1 MKKILFVFLI
11 LVSLFIIPVKAEEQM
26 ASNAKSAILIEAST
40 GTILFEKSSNEKF
53 APASMTKMMSLL
65 IIMENIDNGNLK
77 MDEIVKASKHAAS
90 MGGSQIYLEENEEM
104 KVEDMLKGITI
115 GSANDA
121 TVALAE
127 RIAGTEDKFVEMMNA
142 KVKEL
147 GLKNTNFKNSTG
159 LDEAN
164 HYSSSYDMAIIAK
177 ELVKHKKILDF
188 SSIYE
193 TYLRTD
199 SDSKFW
205 LVNTNKLVRFYK
217 GVDGLKT
224 GYTEEAG
231 YCLTATINKDN
242 MRLIAVV
249 MGEPTSTI
257 RNSEVS
263 ALLDYGYNLYQKHT
277 YITKEEI
284 LDNVKVDKGK
294 KDKANIVVMDDVVR
308 INKKGYKVGEVSY
321 ELNLNK
327 LKAPINKGEKVG
339 TLIIKEDGKKVSI
352 ADVTV
357 EENIEKAN
365 YFVLYLRYIKEIL
378 SGNYN
383 F

>member
-205 LVNTNKLVRFYK
+205 LVNTNKVVYKFY
-217 GVDGLKT
+217 
-224 GYTEEAG
+224 
-231 YCLTATINKDN
+231 NN
-242 MRLIAVV
+242 RL
-249 MGEPTSTI
+249 
-257 RNSEVS
+257 
-263 ALLDYGYNLYQKHT
+263 L
-277 YITKEEI
+277 
-284 LDNVKVDKGK
+284 
-294 KDKANIVVMDDVVR
+294 
-308 INKKGYKVGEVSY
+308 
-321 ELNLNK
+321 
-327 LKAPINKGEKVG
+327 
-339 TLIIKEDGKKVSI
+339 
-352 ADVTV
+352 
-357 EENIEKAN
+357 
-365 YFVLYLRYIKEIL
+365 
-378 SGNYN
+378 
-383 F
+383 

>member
-40 GTILFEKSSNEKF
+40 GTILFEKNSNEKF

-77 MDEIVKASKHAAS
+77 MDEIVKASKHASS

-205 LVNTNKLVRFYK
+205 LVNTNK
-217 GVDGLKT
+217 
-224 GYTEEAG
+224 
-231 YCLTATINKDN
+231 
-242 MRLIAVV
+242 VV
-249 MGEPTSTI
+249 
-257 RNSEVS
+257 
-263 ALLDYGYNLYQKHT
+263 Y
-277 YITKEEI
+277 
-284 LDNVKVDKGK
+284 
-294 KDKANIVVMDDVVR
+294 
-308 INKKGYKVGEVSY
+308 
-321 ELNLNK
+321 
-327 LKAPINKGEKVG
+327 
-339 TLIIKEDGKKVSI
+339 
-352 ADVTV
+352 
-357 EENIEKAN
+357 
-365 YFVLYLRYIKEIL
+365 
-378 SGNYN
+378 
-383 F
+383 

>member
-77 MDEIVKASKHAAS
+77 MDEIVKASKHASS

-224 GYTEEAG
+224 GYTEGAG

-284 LDNVKVDKGK
+284 IDNVKVDKGK

>member
-40 GTILFEKSSNEKF
+40 GTILFEKNSNEKF

-188 SSIYE
+188 SYIYE

-284 LDNVKVDKGK
+284 IDNVKVDKGK

>member
-142 KVKEL
+142 KVKKL

-284 LDNVKVDKGK
+284 IDNVKVDKGK

>member
-1 MKKILFVFLI
+1 MTFYCF
-11 LVSLFIIPVKAEEQM
+11 LVSVR
-26 ASNAKSAILIEAST
+26 
-40 GTILFEKSSNEKF
+40 
-53 APASMTKMMSLL
+53 
-65 IIMENIDNGNLK
+65 
-77 MDEIVKASKHAAS
+77 DE
-90 MGGSQIYLEENEEM
+90 
-104 KVEDMLKGITI
+104 
-115 GSANDA
+115 

-284 LDNVKVDKGK
+284 IDNVKVDKGK

>member
-205 LVNTNKLVRFYK
+205 LVNTNKVVYK
-217 GVDGLKT
+217 
-224 GYTEEAG
+224 
-231 YCLTATINKDN
+231 
-242 MRLIAVV
+242 
-249 MGEPTSTI
+249 
-257 RNSEVS
+257 
-263 ALLDYGYNLYQKHT
+263 
-277 YITKEEI
+277 
-284 LDNVKVDKGK
+284 
-294 KDKANIVVMDDVVR
+294 
-308 INKKGYKVGEVSY
+308 
-321 ELNLNK
+321 
-327 LKAPINKGEKVG
+327 
-339 TLIIKEDGKKVSI
+339 
-352 ADVTV
+352 
-357 EENIEKAN
+357 
-365 YFVLYLRYIKEIL
+365 
-378 SGNYN
+378 
-383 F
+383 

>member
-40 GTILFEKSSNEKF
+40 GTILFEKNSNEKF

-77 MDEIVKASKHAAS
+77 MDEIVKASKHASS

-142 KVKEL
+142 KVKKL

-284 LDNVKVDKGK
+284 IDNVKVDKGK

>member
-1 MKKILFVFLI
+1 MTFYCF
-11 LVSLFIIPVKAEEQM
+11 LVSVR
-26 ASNAKSAILIEAST
+26 
-40 GTILFEKSSNEKF
+40 
-53 APASMTKMMSLL
+53 
-65 IIMENIDNGNLK
+65 
-77 MDEIVKASKHAAS
+77 
-90 MGGSQIYLEENEEM
+90 
-104 KVEDMLKGITI
+104 
-115 GSANDA
+115 DA

-142 KVKEL
+142 KVKKL

-263 ALLDYGYNLYQKHT
+263 ALLDYGYNLYQKFFPSSMIL
-277 YITKEEI
+277 YIPKRLQTRYENTTTKRA
-284 LDNVKVDKGK
+284 LRMGG
-294 KDKANIVVMDDVVR
+294 R
-308 INKKGYKVGEVSY
+308 LGE
-321 ELNLNK
+321 
-327 LKAPINKGEKVG
+327 
-339 TLIIKEDGKKVSI
+339 
-352 ADVTV
+352 
-357 EENIEKAN
+357 
-365 YFVLYLRYIKEIL
+365 
-378 SGNYN
+378 
-383 F
+383 

>member
-1 MKKILFVFLI
+1 MVN
-11 LVSLFIIPVKAEEQM
+11 VRAEEITP
-26 ASNAKSAILIEAST
+26 NAKSAILIEAST
-40 GTILFEKSSNEKF
+40 GKILYEKSSNEKF

-65 IIMENIDNGNLK
+65 LIMENIDNGNLK
-77 MDEIVKASKHAAS
+77 MDEEIRTSKYASS
-90 MGGSQIYLEENEEM
+90 MGGSQIFLEENEIM
-104 KVEDMLKGITI
+104 KVEDMLKGVTI

-284 LDNVKVDKGK
+284 IDNVKVDKGK

>member
-127 RIAGTEDKFVEMMNA
+127 RIAGTKDKFVEMMNA

-205 LVNTNKLVRFYK
+205 LVNTNK
-217 GVDGLKT
+217 
-224 GYTEEAG
+224 
-231 YCLTATINKDN
+231 
-242 MRLIAVV
+242 VV
-249 MGEPTSTI
+249 
-257 RNSEVS
+257 
-263 ALLDYGYNLYQKHT
+263 Y
-277 YITKEEI
+277 
-284 LDNVKVDKGK
+284 
-294 KDKANIVVMDDVVR
+294 
-308 INKKGYKVGEVSY
+308 
-321 ELNLNK
+321 
-327 LKAPINKGEKVG
+327 
-339 TLIIKEDGKKVSI
+339 
-352 ADVTV
+352 
-357 EENIEKAN
+357 
-365 YFVLYLRYIKEIL
+365 
-378 SGNYN
+378 
-383 F
+383 

>member
-1 MKKILFVFLI
+1 MTFYCF
-11 LVSLFIIPVKAEEQM
+11 LVSVR
-26 ASNAKSAILIEAST
+26 
-40 GTILFEKSSNEKF
+40 
-53 APASMTKMMSLL
+53 
-65 IIMENIDNGNLK
+65 
-77 MDEIVKASKHAAS
+77 
-90 MGGSQIYLEENEEM
+90 
-104 KVEDMLKGITI
+104 
-115 GSANDA
+115 DA

-242 MRLIAVV
+242 MSSNGR
-249 MGEPTSTI
+249 T
-257 RNSEVS
+257 N
-263 ALLDYGYNLYQKHT
+263 
-277 YITKEEI
+277 
-284 LDNVKVDKGK
+284 
-294 KDKANIVVMDDVVR
+294 
-308 INKKGYKVGEVSY
+308 
-321 ELNLNK
+321 
-327 LKAPINKGEKVG
+327 
-339 TLIIKEDGKKVSI
+339 
-352 ADVTV
+352 
-357 EENIEKAN
+357 
-365 YFVLYLRYIKEIL
+365 
-378 SGNYN
+378 
-383 F
+383 